1 VNINAT
7 LLGQMIAFALFT
19 WFCMKYVWPPMMA
32 ALTERQKKI
41 AEGLDA
47 ASRAEHDLELAKQ
60 RVVEQLREG
69 KDQAAAII
77 EQANR
82 RGISIIEEA
91 KEQARREVDRIK
103 EGARAEIEQELMQAK
118 EALRTQVAKLA
129 VAGAERILQKAVND
143 EVDAEL
149 IDRLAGE
156 L

>member
-129 VAGAERILQKAVND
+129 VAGAERILQN
-143 EVDAEL
+143 
-149 IDRLAGE
+149 
-156 L
+156 

>member
-1 VNINAT
+1 MNINAT
-7 LLGQMIAFALFT
+7 LLGQMIAFAIFT

-32 ALTERQKKI
+32 ALAERQKKI

-47 ASRAEHDLELAKQ
+47 ASRAELDLQLAQQ
-60 RVVEQLREG
+60 RATEQLREA

-82 RGISIIEEA
+82 RGLSIIEEA
-91 KEQARREVDRIK
+91 KEQARKEGDRVK
-103 EGARAEIEQELMQAK
+103 EGARAEIEQEVMQAK
-118 EALRTQVAKLA
+118 EALRSQVAKLA
-129 VAGAERILQKAVND
+129 IAGAEMILQKAVND
-143 EVDAEL
+143 EVDAEM